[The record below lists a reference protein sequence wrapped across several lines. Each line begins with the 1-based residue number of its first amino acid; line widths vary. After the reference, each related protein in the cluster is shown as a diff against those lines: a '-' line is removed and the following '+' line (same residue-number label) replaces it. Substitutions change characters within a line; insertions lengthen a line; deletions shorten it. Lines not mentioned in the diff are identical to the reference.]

1 MGGGAYPSVHPVR
14 RWRRSFTHWEYE
26 QVLRQVDASSDSPA
40 WAEGSGTQEPSASP
54 FGPFILGTVVGG
66 IAGAVVGTA
75 LSPHTRGFL
84 VGLYHLLNRRL
95 ASSEHDQLRFEL
107 LLQ

>member
-1 MGGGAYPSVHPVR
+1 MLRHVDQSPDSPSPVDP
-14 RWRRSFTHWEYE
+14 EIE
-26 QVLRQVDASSDSPA
+26 AAQGPASSRV
-40 WAEGSGTQEPSASP
+40 
-54 FGPFILGTVVGG
+54 GPFILGTLVGG
-66 IAGAVVGTA
+66 LAGAVVGTA

>member
-1 MGGGAYPSVHPVR
+1 MLRNVDQPSDVGSLGDPE
-14 RWRRSFTHWEYE
+14 SIAI
-26 QVLRQVDASSDSPA
+26 QGPA
-40 WAEGSGTQEPSASP
+40 GSRV
-54 FGPFILGTVVGG
+54 GPFILGTLVGG
-66 IAGAVVGTA
+66 LAGAVVGTA

-84 VGLYHLLNRRL
+84 VGLYHLVNRRL

>member
-1 MGGGAYPSVHPVR
+1 
-14 RWRRSFTHWEYE
+14 
-26 QVLRQVDASSDSPA
+26 VLRHVHQSSDSQSPVDPENEAAQGPA
-40 WAEGSGTQEPSASP
+40 GSRV
-54 FGPFILGTVVGG
+54 GPFILGTLVGG
-66 IAGAVVGTA
+66 LAGAVVGTA

-84 VGLYHLLNRRL
+84 VGLYHLVNRRL

>member
-1 MGGGAYPSVHPVR
+1 
-14 RWRRSFTHWEYE
+14 
-26 QVLRQVDASSDSPA
+26 VLRHVDQSSDA
-40 WAEGSGTQEPSASP
+40 GSASEP
-54 FGPFILGTVVGG
+54 ETPATPGSAGSRVGPFILGTLVGG
-66 IAGAVVGTA
+66 LAGAVVGTA

-84 VGLYHLLNRRL
+84 VGLYHLVNRRL